1 MYKVIT
7 HTIREEHFTH
17 PATAEYALTGGH
29 MGNAHVYG
37 GHMGSHMGNVMAR
50 TSGIRGE
57 FSSPAAVLYR
67 GWIRNTMETYV
78 NNLRGALVSI
88 HSTGEEV
95 PLLEQRIASS
105 IDDIVAMLRPYYSTG
120 VTNVL
125 KQGLSDYTTDLL
137 DFFKAHK
144 DGKPT
149 SDIENRIAQHA
160 TAIADA
166 MAMAN
171 PHWRRDESLSYYTWF
186 ADAFKNQSAARK
198 AKNWG
203 EDQAAFDS
211 ARETFLT
218 GMPDQATSLS
228 QYIAKGV
235 ISQYPQK
242 FR

>member
-7 HTIREEHFTH
+7 HTIKEEHFTH
-17 PATAEYALTGGH
+17 PITAEYALTGGH

-37 GHMGSHMGNVMAR
+37 GHMGNIKAMGGSLTR
-50 TSGIRGE
+50 D
-57 FSSPAAVLYR
+57 FSSPSAVLYR
-67 GWIRNTMETYV
+67 GWLRNTMETYV
-78 NNLRGALVSI
+78 NNLRSALVSI

-95 PLLEQRIASS
+95 PLLEERIATS
-105 IDDIVAMLRPYYSTG
+105 IDDIVAMLRPYYNTSIT
-120 VTNVL
+120 TAL
-125 KQGLSDYTTDLL
+125 KQKLSDYTTDLT

-149 SDIENRIAQHA
+149 SEIENRIVQHA

-166 MAMAN
+166 MSGAN
-171 PHWRRDESLSYYTWF
+171 SHWNRDEVLSYFTWF

-203 EDQAAFDS
+203 EDQSAFDS

-218 GMPDQATSLS
+218 GMPDQAPALS

-235 ISQYPQK
+235 ISQYPMK